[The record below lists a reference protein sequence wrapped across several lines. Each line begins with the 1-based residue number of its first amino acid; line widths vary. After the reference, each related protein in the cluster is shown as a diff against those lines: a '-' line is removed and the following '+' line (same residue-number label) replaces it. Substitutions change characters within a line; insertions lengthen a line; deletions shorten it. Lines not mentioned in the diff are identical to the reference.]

1 MDIKSKDIITINES
15 LVKNQLSEVVRETVE
30 ETLNK
35 LLDAEADELCKAQRY
50 KHSPDRLDTRA
61 GYYKRSLETK
71 SGKVRLNVPKLR
83 KIPFESAIIERYKR
97 RECSVEE
104 ALIEMYLA
112 GVSVRRVEDITQA
125 LWGTKVSA
133 GTISNLNKQIYKKIN
148 TWRNRKL
155 EGEYPYVFLDG
166 LVLKRTWA
174 EEVRNISVLVA
185 FGVNEEGY
193 RDILGTWEGPKEDKA
208 GWSTFLS
215 HLKKRGLKGVKMF
228 VSDKCLGLVDSIAEY
243 YPDSDWQRCTVHFY
257 RNVWSKV
264 PVTKINIV
272 VPMLKAIHSQ
282 EDGEASREKAKQ
294 VVIKLKTMKL
304 NEAAKIVEE
313 GINETLT
320 YTKYPRTHWRNLRTN
335 NPIER
340 LMREIRRR
348 TNVVGNF
355 PDGESALMLV
365 SARLRYLAAK
375 KWGMK
380 RYMNIDLLRGW
391 PTKEVA

>member
-185 FGVNEEGY
+185 FGVNEDGF

-228 VSDKCLGLVDSIAEY
+228 VSDKCIGLVESLAEY
-243 YPDSDWQRCTVHFY
+243 FPDSDWQRCTVHFY

-264 PVTKINIV
+264 PAAKINIV

-294 VVIKLKTMKL
+294 VIGKLKIMKL

-355 PDGESALMLV
+355 RMA
-365 SARLRYLAAK
+365 
-375 KWGMK
+375 
-380 RYMNIDLLRGW
+380 NQH
-391 PTKEVA
+391 

>member
-1 MDIKSKDIITINES
+1 M
-15 LVKNQLSEVVRETVE
+15 
-30 ETLNK
+30 
-35 LLDAEADELCKAQRY
+35 
-50 KHSPDRLDTRA
+50 
-61 GYYKRSLETK
+61 
-71 SGKVRLNVPKLR
+71 NVPKLR

-148 TWRNRKL
+148 AWRNRKL
-155 EGEYPYVFLDG
+155 EGEYPYVYLDG
-166 LVLKRTWA
+166 IVLKRIWA
-174 EEVRNISVLVA
+174 EEVRNISILVA
-185 FGVNEEGY
+185 FGVNEEGF
-193 RDILGTWEGPKEDKA
+193 REILGTWEGPKEDKA
-208 GWSTFLS
+208 GWSAFLT

-228 VSDKCLGLVDSIAEY
+228 VSDKCLGLIESIGEY
-243 YPDSDWQRCTVHFY
+243 YPESDWQRCVVHFY

-264 PVTKINIV
+264 PANKINAV

-282 EDGEASREKAKQ
+282 EDCEASKEKAKQ
-294 VVIKLKTMKL
+294 IVIKLKSMKL
-304 NEAAKIVEE
+304 NEAAKVIED

-365 SARLRYLAAK
+365 SARLRYLASK
-375 KWGMK
+375 KWGLK
-380 RYMNIDLLRGW
+380 RYMNMDLLRGW
-391 PTKEVA
+391 TGKEVA

>member
-391 PTKEVA
+391 SAKEVA